1 MLILYFNVS
10 IHLFRMQKILHERM
24 PEKSISIQLDPG
36 TLQCS
41 GKIRAAEEDCTSK
54 EIVFGFIEWLPE
66 W

>member
-1 MLILYFNVS
+1 
-10 IHLFRMQKILHERM
+10 MQKILHERM